1 MSTAIKGLDRLM
13 KRLSGVSSGS
23 KSLFDALVSRVM
35 ARTQDIHIAA
45 GFLEGAT
52 YPKKSYGQDKSGIE
66 RGEPY
71 ESGIPVA
78 AMAALQ
84 EFGGTFEVPPRRQK
98 IYRSIS
104 KDGSFKKSG
113 RFVKKR
119 SANFE
124 TEHSVGSYTVTI
136 PSRPF
141 MRNAIEK
148 NRDRWGA
155 LLSTNLKK
163 TGGDLDKALNLTA
176 EKISSQIQDE
186 IRDMMTPPNA
196 QSTVR
201 KKGRD
206 KPLIDTGHMLNSV
219 GYEVSK

>member
-52 YPKKSYGQDKSGIE
+52 YPDGT
-66 RGEPY
+66 
-71 ESGIPVA
+71 PVA
-78 AMAALQ
+78 AVAAYN
-84 EFGGTFEVPPRRQK
+84 EFGGASHP
-98 IYRSIS
+98 
-104 KDGSFKKSG
+104 
-113 RFVKKR
+113 
-119 SANFE
+119 A
-124 TEHSVGSYTVTI
+124 
-136 PSRPF
+136 RPF
-141 MRNAIEK
+141 MRATIEK

-155 LLSTNLKK
+155 LLSASLRA
-163 TGGDLDKALNLTA
+163 TGGDLEKALSMTA
-176 EKISSQIQDE
+176 EKIVSQIQDE
-186 IRDMMTPPNA
+186 IRGWQDPPNA
-196 QSTVR
+196 PVTIAQ
-201 KKGRD
+201 KGFD